1 MKISYVLVLATGVS
15 FIVNI
20 LIIPLLLHLS
30 HRFKW
35 YDDVDHRKIHTGEIP
50 RIGGVGIF
58 LSFLLGIVLFY
69 SIRGGEIPFSL
80 RLIPLLI
87 GFISITTL
95 GLIDDFISIRPLFKI
110 LVQIGAALVVAVAGF
125 NFRTFALPLLHTNL
139 ELGYVSYIVTCFWI
153 VGMSNAVNLV
163 DGIDGLAGGISAIAA
178 FFIGIISLLQHDYTT
193 ALFALVLFGGIL
205 GFLVYNFPPAKLFM
219 GDSGSLFLGFS
230 IAVLPLISKPGPV
243 HTTASF
249 ILVLT
254 LMIIPFLDTLAA
266 ILRRI
271 RRKKPIHSPDRD
283 HLHHKLLTFGLGTKQ
298 ILIVIYVFSIV
309 IGVTLLSWVFFSR
322 RFFYTV
328 VLIEWIVCITSF
340 LVIDRIYRRRFAS
353 S

>member
-1 MKISYVLVLATGVS
+1 MKLSYVLVLATAVP

-20 LIIPLLLHLS
+20 LVIPLLLRLS

-35 YDDVDHRKIHTGEIP
+35 YDDVDHRKIHTGEMP

-58 LSFLLGIVLFY
+58 LSFLLGLALFY
-69 SIRGGEIPFSL
+69 IVKGGEIPFSVRHL
-80 RLIPLLI
+80 PLLI
-87 GFISITTL
+87 GFITITTL
-95 GLIDDFISIRPLFKI
+95 GLVDDFINIRPLLKI
-110 LVQIGAALVVAVAGF
+110 LVQIGAALVITVGGF
-125 NFRTFALPLLHTNL
+125 NFRTFAVPLLHTNL
-139 ELGYVSYIVTCFWI
+139 ELGYFSYIITCFWI

-163 DGIDGLAGGISAIAA
+163 DGIDGLAGGLSAIAA
-178 FFIGIISLLQHDYTT
+178 FFIGIISLLQHDYMT
-193 ALFALVLFGGIL
+193 ALFALALFGSIL

-230 IAVLPLISKPGPV
+230 IAVLPLIRKPGPV

-249 ILVLT
+249 VLVLT

-266 ILRRI
+266 ILRRL

-283 HLHHKLLTFGLGTKQ
+283 HLHHKLLTFGLDIKQ
-298 ILIVIYVFSIV
+298 ILIVVYVFSTV
-309 IGVTLLSWVFFSR
+309 IGITLLSWVFFSR
-322 RFFYTV
+322 QFFYTV
-328 VLIEWIVCITSF
+328 AIIEWIVCIASF
-340 LVIDRIYRRRFAS
+340 LVIDRVYRRRFAS